1 MMKLAVDAEVR
12 RAAAIDDMDQQRVI
26 NHAIA
31 LGVSRIDDEG
41 MDTDH
46 LLTLEAEAMETLAT
60 TSKPLQALLA
70 PTPAGPLSL
79 TRCVQHPSSQNERA
93 AS

>member
-1 MMKLAVDAEVR
+1 MKTDRDLELMKLAVDAEVR
-12 RAAAIDDMDQQRVI
+12 RAAAINDIYDQQRAI

-46 LLTLEAEAMETLAT
+46 LLTLEAEAMGDLGYD
-60 TSKPLQALLA
+60 L
-70 PTPAGPLSL
+70 
-79 TRCVQHPSSQNERA
+79 
-93 AS
+93 